1 MNGIDSQIDKI
12 DLSGLTGQ
20 LEQLAQ
26 GMVSVENLEGHEQKQ
41 INSALEQLSII
52 LSLYLEKFQLSDEFL
67 REFNDLT
74 IEFEVLDLLQSFKEI
89 CYSHQQTE
97 LHYHLN
103 EWILAY
109 TLWRVRHGGRIQHLD
124 YIVNSVAEIANR
136 LTEEE
141 DLTFLASIT
150 QTIVNSVTDEINQD
164 MMSNSPSR
172 PWRVLLLDY
181 GIVATRSHQPKIMEA
196 AYKFLAE
203 HLPEDAGPFFAEGMK
218 QMDALNYPPQ
228 VKLVVE
234 QFYQLYSVE
243 KHSHK
248 YMH

>member
-1 MNGIDSQIDKI
+1 MNGISPQIDKN
-12 DLSGLTGQ
+12 DLNGLSQQ
-20 LEQLAQ
+20 LQYLVEAII
-26 GMVSVENLEGHEQKQ
+26 SVDGLQQHEQMQVK
-41 INSALEQLSII
+41 SALEQLSII
-52 LSLYLEKFQLSDEFL
+52 LDFYIEKYQLGDDFL
-67 REFNDLT
+67 RTYDDLNF
-74 IEFEVLDLLQSFKEI
+74 EFEVLDLFQSLKEI

-97 LHYHLN
+97 FFHHLN
-103 EWILAY
+103 EWILAF

-136 LTEEE
+136 LREEE
-141 DLTFLASIT
+141 DLAYLSGIT
-150 QTIVNSVTDEINQD
+150 ETIVRSVTHEISQD
-164 MMSNSPSR
+164 MLSNSPSR

-181 GIVATRSHQPKIMEA
+181 GIVATRSHQPKLIEA
-196 AYKFLAE
+196 AYNFLAE

-228 VKLVVE
+228 VKQVVE

-248 YMH
+248 LMH